1 MDLIVFDLDGTLLD
15 ASSSI
20 SPFTRETLAL
30 LDARGIA
37 FTVATGRARH
47 AAEDILAPHDFRLPQ
62 AFKNGVYIWAPA
74 EGGYTH
80 HQSLT
85 AEEIGHVAEA
95 MLGAA
100 ITPFLATLEA
110 DGLHRVFHPPL
121 RGDHDAVLAASFAE
135 RPGVSTA
142 PISDLPADAEISSI
156 SGLGAPIAVST
167 IEAVVAEEP
176 NLVAYGGPAMEGP
189 DLAWIDI
196 HHVDG
201 TKGNAVQRMSRS
213 LGVDRVICFGDS
225 DNDLSMFE
233 IASEAYA
240 PLNALDV
247 VKDAATDV
255 IGHHD
260 EDGIARFLRDRFS
273 L

>member
-15 ASSSI
+15 ASSAI

-47 AAEDILAPHDFRLPQ
+47 ASQEILAPHGFRLPQ
-62 AFKNGVYIWAPA
+62 AFKNGVLIWEPAQQDYI
-74 EGGYTH
+74 H
-80 HQSLT
+80 HESLT

-95 MLGAA
+95 MLKASV
-100 ITPFLATLEA
+100 TPFLATLEP
-110 DGLHRVFHPPL
+110 GGHHRVYHPPL

-135 RPGVSTA
+135 RRGVSLHA
-142 PISDLPADAEISSI
+142 IAELPADAEISSI
-156 SGLGAPIAVST
+156 SGLGAPVAVST
-167 IEAVVAEEP
+167 IEAVVAGEP
-176 NLVAYGGPAMEGP
+176 SLIAYGGPAMEGP

-201 TKGNAVQRMSRS
+201 TKGNAVQRLSRS
-213 LGVDRVICFGDS
+213 LGVERVICFGDS

-233 IASEAYA
+233 IAHEAYA
-240 PLNALDV
+240 PSNALDI
-247 VKDAATDV
+247 VKDAATEV